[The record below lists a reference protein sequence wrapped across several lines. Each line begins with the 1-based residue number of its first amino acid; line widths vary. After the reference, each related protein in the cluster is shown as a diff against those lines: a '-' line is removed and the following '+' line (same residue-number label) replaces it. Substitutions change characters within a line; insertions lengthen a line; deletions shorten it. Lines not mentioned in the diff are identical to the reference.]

1 MNDTSF
7 PGGSDNEESA
17 CNARNLGSIPGLR
30 RSTRGG
36 DGPTQV
42 FLPGESH
49 GQRSL
54 AGYSPWGHKESD
66 MTDQLSTAKYTMNDT
81 RHTCKSLWKLREK
94 FFLQSKKKFYA
105 LVRY

>member
-36 DGPTQV
+36 HGPTQV

-54 AGYSPWGHKESD
+54 AGYSPGGRKRVGQDLETKQFNLCFY
-66 MTDQLSTAKYTMNDT
+66 MLS
-81 RHTCKSLWKLREK
+81 L
-94 FFLQSKKKFYA
+94 
-105 LVRY
+105 